1 MYQHRWERVKGVLL
15 WQMNEE
21 KPSKQ
26 WGLKQQLVGMDKH
39 LKIADRQLLETQ
51 LANQWSPSSWVGMKD
66 KILAVL
72 SKVKRLKAST
82 EQAKLETK
90 TVLLAESKQYLTD
103 QVARINDYLAQ
114 SRLSIAR
121 LYDEALQRQVA
132 FSELN
137 DEEQK

>member
-1 MYQHRWERVKGVLL
+1 
-15 WQMNEE
+15 
-21 KPSKQ
+21 
-26 WGLKQQLVGMDKH
+26 MDKH

-72 SKVKRLKAST
+72 SRVKSLKAST
-82 EQAKLETK
+82 EQAKVECK
-90 TVLLAESKQYLTD
+90 TVLLAKSKQYLTD
-103 QVARINDYLAQ
+103 HVARINDYLAQ

-132 FSELN
+132 FSESN
-137 DEEQK
+137 EEEQR

>member
-1 MYQHRWERVKGVLL
+1 
-15 WQMNEE
+15 
-21 KPSKQ
+21 
-26 WGLKQQLVGMDKH
+26 
-39 LKIADRQLLETQ
+39 
-51 LANQWSPSSWVGMKD
+51 MKD

>member
-1 MYQHRWERVKGVLL
+1 
-15 WQMNEE
+15 MNEE

-26 WGLKQQLVGMDKH
+26 WGLKKQLVGMDKH